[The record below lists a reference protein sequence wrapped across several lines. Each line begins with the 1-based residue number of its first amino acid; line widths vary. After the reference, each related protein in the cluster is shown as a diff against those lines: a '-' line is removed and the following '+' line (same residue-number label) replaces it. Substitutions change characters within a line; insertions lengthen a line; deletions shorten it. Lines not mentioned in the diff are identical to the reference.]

1 MLHFDHNWRFDPPG
15 TVEKSTVNDLVKNV
29 IHRIASD
36 CSKKYIM
43 ETFKR
48 RFAQVVG
55 DTAGESSSE
64 SWAETD
70 LHSYMMDAGKQNAAL
85 FCEALYD
92 GLMDISSISVNNVI
106 PPWDYVNKF
115 LSPCGFSISPPNL
128 VLADNYKPIPVPS
141 SIPTLTVRANE
152 MIQKSLSDSETHLVA
167 GRNRAAVQEILW
179 LLETIST
186 VFRGLAIDEK
196 NITGKY
202 FSKIIGDLRRMHNNS
217 TLDKV
222 FQWLENI
229 YGYLSAPDGGGVR
242 HGAALNQH
250 IEMTSGEARLFCD
263 LSRSYINYLL
273 HEHARLSGANLDGK
287 SCDM

>member
-1 MLHFDHNWRFDPPG
+1 MLQFDHNWRYSPHG
-15 TVEKSTVNDLVKNV
+15 VVEKHIVNDVIKNV
-29 IHRIASD
+29 IHRVTAE
-36 CSKKYIM
+36 CSKKDIL
-43 ETFKR
+43 ETFKS
-48 RFAQVVG
+48 RFAQAAG
-55 DTAGESSSE
+55 ETASESSSE

-70 LHSYMMDAGKQNAAL
+70 LYAYMQDAGRQNAAL

-92 GLMDISSISVNNVI
+92 GLMDIRNMSENNAI
-106 PPWDYVNKF
+106 PPWNYVNQF
-115 LSPCGFSISPPNL
+115 LSPCGFSISPPDL
-128 VLADNYKPIPVPS
+128 VLAENYKPIPVPS
-141 SIPTLTVRANE
+141 SIPTLTMRANE
-152 MIQKSLSDSETHLVA
+152 LIQRSLSDSETHLIA

-186 VFRGLAIDEK
+186 AFRGMVVDEK

-222 FQWLENI
+222 FHWLENI

-250 IEMTSGEARLFCD
+250 IELSSGEARLFCD
-263 LSRSYINYLL
+263 LSRSYITYLI
-273 HEHARLSGANLDGK
+273 HEHARLSGGK
-287 SCDM
+287 I